1 METGKGIRERER
13 RKRNPERERGE
24 ETGDSEETIG
34 KQDKQAAKKRAQK
47 NTKIRER
54 KEREKRRKGRGVP
67 VLHILLTGTVH
78 PAQSVGKN
86 RGIFHAGPQKTVQG
100 RKAEEPVR
108 FVRRDHKGNVIPMNY
123 LENLSPVLQALLAS
137 LFTWLMT
144 TAGAFV
150 IFFTDRPNRGFSVV
164 AESSAAGIMLAASF
178 FSLLNPAFDYPSSVP
193 PAVAVTAGFCLG
205 GGLVL
210 LADRLLSRSE
220 RAAKSEDAG
229 KLKSR
234 LLYAAVTLHNVPEG
248 LAVGVAFAGGGPLAA
263 AMLAFG
269 IGIQN
274 LPEGLCVA
282 CPLRAR
288 GMSRKKSF
296 LLSSLSG
303 AVEIPSAVIGAVAAT
318 FVGSLMPWALS
329 FAAGAMIAVSASE
342 LIPGSFTEH
351 KPLAFVGL
359 IAGFALMMFL
369 DVALG

>member
-1 METGKGIRERER
+1 M
-13 RKRNPERERGE
+13 
-24 ETGDSEETIG
+24 
-34 KQDKQAAKKRAQK
+34 
-47 NTKIRER
+47 
-54 KEREKRRKGRGVP
+54 
-67 VLHILLTGTVH
+67 
-78 PAQSVGKN
+78 
-86 RGIFHAGPQKTVQG
+86 
-100 RKAEEPVR
+100 
-108 FVRRDHKGNVIPMNY
+108 
-123 LENLSPVLQALLAS
+123 
-137 LFTWLMT
+137 
-144 TAGAFV
+144 
-150 IFFTDRPNRGFSVV
+150 
-164 AESSAAGIMLAASF
+164 
-178 FSLLNPAFDYPSSVP
+178 
-193 PAVAVTAGFCLG
+193 
-205 GGLVL
+205 L

-351 KPLAFVGL
+351 KSLAFVGL

>member
-1 METGKGIRERER
+1 
-13 RKRNPERERGE
+13 
-24 ETGDSEETIG
+24 
-34 KQDKQAAKKRAQK
+34 
-47 NTKIRER
+47 
-54 KEREKRRKGRGVP
+54 
-67 VLHILLTGTVH
+67 
-78 PAQSVGKN
+78 
-86 RGIFHAGPQKTVQG
+86 
-100 RKAEEPVR
+100 
-108 FVRRDHKGNVIPMNY
+108 MNY

-178 FSLLNPAFDYPSSVP
+178 FSLLNPSSVP

-351 KPLAFVGL
+351 KSLAFVGL

>member
-1 METGKGIRERER
+1 M
-13 RKRNPERERGE
+13 
-24 ETGDSEETIG
+24 
-34 KQDKQAAKKRAQK
+34 
-47 NTKIRER
+47 
-54 KEREKRRKGRGVP
+54 
-67 VLHILLTGTVH
+67 HILLTGTVH

-100 RKAEEPVR
+100 RKAEPVR